1 MLANIENFDDKKNL
15 FDDIQNIIYPKLL
28 KEDQI
33 VISFNIENNKAI
45 FVCSWEITDD
55 KIKEFN
61 EKLLKINEV
70 VSNKQEFTLINIS
83 EGDAR
88 ELITNE
94 VNINTLCISLSQQDS
109 RCLIL
114 SLYWMKVDLDNNKN
128 RVLQIFSQYHSNE
141 ETLKLSIENLNKSV
155 FESMLKNKKVIEGVR
170 ENYFVTKLELSKGK
184 YYYLNHS

>member
-1 MLANIENFDDKKNL
+1 MLANIENLDEKKNL
-15 FDDIQNIIYPKLL
+15 VDDIQNILYPKLL

-61 EKLLKINEV
+61 QKLSKINEV

-94 VNINTLCISLSQQDS
+94 ANINTLCISLSQQDS
-109 RCLIL
+109 GCLIL
-114 SLYWMKVDLDNNKN
+114 SLYWMKDDLDNNKN
-128 RVLQIFSQYHSNE
+128 RVLQIFSQYCPNE
-141 ETLKLSIENLNKSV
+141 ETIKLSIENLNKSIFKSV
-155 FESMLKNKKVIEGVR
+155 LNDKKVIKGVR
-170 ENYFVTKLELSKGK
+170 ENYFVTKLELSKSK
-184 YYYLNHS
+184 Y